1 MSRLVNAD
9 GSDYPETQVARQQS
23 PYRLPTDV
31 QINATAVAHPP
42 VAGLV
47 GRFQASAYGSPSG
60 HGCYVVD
67 TMTGKTWHVANGQ
80 PARVVAE
87 GFVPQAT
94 PTQSTWLPP
103 DHQSPVGSVVVPTPS
118 NSERSLF
125 RESAPVPQSKSVVEP
140 TPTQTPEPSDAD

>member
-31 QINATAVAHPP
+31 QINATAIAHPP

-80 PARVVAE
+80 QPQVAAEAFVQQTDQPGRPVPARHLQ
-87 GFVPQAT
+87 QAT
-94 PTQSTWLPP
+94 SWSPP
-103 DHQSPVGSVVVPTPS
+103 QQYAEPIGPS
-118 NSERSLF
+118 
-125 RESAPVPQSKSVVEP
+125 P
-140 TPTQTPEPSDAD
+140 TPTPKQNSEPSAAD